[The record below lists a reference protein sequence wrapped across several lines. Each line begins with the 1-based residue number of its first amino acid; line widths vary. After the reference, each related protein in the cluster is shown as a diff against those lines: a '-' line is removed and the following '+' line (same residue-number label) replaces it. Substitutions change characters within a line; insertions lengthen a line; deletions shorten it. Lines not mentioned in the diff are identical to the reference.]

1 MALLIET
8 APTRPGTNA
17 SIRNLDCCRT
27 LVAAALASSTFAE
40 SAAAAAGSS
49 SGTTVQVHSECVEQ
63 LYGSLSSAALKG
75 LSHLRKKRP
84 VDWTA
89 AVNTLLLPAVMQPS
103 W

>member
-1 MALLIET
+1 MLLSHLQHFC
-8 APTRPGTNA
+8 R
-17 SIRNLDCCRT
+17 RT
-27 LVAAALASSTFAE
+27 LIAAALASSTFAE

-49 SGTTVQVHSECVEQ
+49 SGNTVQVHSECVEQ

-89 AVNTLLLPAVMQPS
+89 AVNTLLLPAVMQTC

>member
-1 MALLIET
+1 M
-8 APTRPGTNA
+8 
-17 SIRNLDCCRT
+17 
-27 LVAAALASSTFAE
+27 
-40 SAAAAAGSS
+40 
-49 SGTTVQVHSECVEQ
+49 QVHSECVEQ

-89 AVNTLLLPAVMQPS
+89 AVNTLLLPAVMQTC